1 MSVSFSGGKHVSG
14 YKHLTMDKPV
24 ITMGAPDEVIIP
36 LSQHTGAVCQSLV
49 KKGDKVKI
57 GTKLGSS
64 DKLIT
69 SYVHSSVSGTVKA
82 VADYNHPVLGTSPAV
97 IIVSDG
103 KDELDETIKQRRSVA
118 PLSKDELLK
127 IIKESG
133 IVGLGGAAFPTHV
146 KLTPPKEIDTL
157 LINAAECEPYL
168 TCDYRIMMESPNEI
182 LKGILLLQKIL
193 GVKNVVVGI
202 EEDKPEAISILRNKV
217 VAKSYSIKVQPLKTK
232 YPQGA
237 EKQLIK
243 AIVDREVPA
252 GKLPFEV
259 GVVVCNVGTAL
270 AVYEAVYLGK
280 PLYERVVTVTGK
292 SVRNPVNLR
301 VRIGTRFSE
310 LIEFCQGSTSPAA
323 KVIMGGPMMGLAQ
336 FSTDVP
342 VIKGTSG
349 VLLLSES
356 EAPDYA
362 EGPCIRCGRCVDI
375 CPVGMLPF
383 ALSMCVEAKRL
394 DQASQYNP
402 RDCIECGTCT
412 YICPARRR
420 ILESIRLIKAVVK

>member
-1 MSVSFSGGKHVSG
+1 MIVSFSGGKHISG
-14 YKHLTMDKPV
+14 YKHLTQDLPV
-24 ITMGAPDEVIIP
+24 VTMAAPAEVIIP
-36 LSQHTGAVCQSLV
+36 LSQHTGAVCEALV
-49 KKGDKVKI
+49 KKGDKVKV
-57 GTKLGSS
+57 GTKIGAS
-64 DKLIT
+64 DKLI
-69 SYVHSSVSGTVKA
+69 SSAVHSSVSGEVKA
-82 VADYNHPVLGTSPAV
+82 VTGYNHPVLGTSLAV
-97 IIVSDG
+97 IITSDQ
-103 KDELDETIKQRRSVA
+103 KDELDAAIKQRKSVD
-118 PLSKDELLK
+118 LLNKDELLK
-127 IIKESG
+127 IIKEAG
-133 IVGLGGAAFPTHV
+133 IVGLGGAAFPAHV
-146 KLTPPKEIDTL
+146 KLAPPKEINTL

-193 GVKNVVVGI
+193 RVKNVVVGV
-202 EEDKPEAISILRNKV
+202 EDDKPEAISMLRNKI

-243 AIVDREVPA
+243 AILRREVPA

-259 GVVVCNVGTAL
+259 GAVVSNVATAL

-292 SVRNPVNLR
+292 SLKSPANLK
-301 VRIGTRFSE
+301 VRIGTKFSE
-310 LIEFCQGSTSPAA
+310 LIDFCQGTSTPAA

-336 FSTDVP
+336 FSMDMP

-349 VLLLSES
+349 VLLLSEN
-356 EAPDYA
+356 EAPDYK
-362 EGPCIRCGRCVDI
+362 EGPCIRCAKCVDI

-383 ALSMCVEAKRL
+383 ALSMCAESKRL
-394 DQASQYNP
+394 DAASQYNP
-402 RDCIECGTCT
+402 RDCIECGACT

-420 ILESIRLIKAVVK
+420 ILESIRLIKAVIT

>member
-1 MSVSFSGGKHVSG
+1 MNVSFSGGKHISG
-14 YKHLTMDKPV
+14 YKHLTQDLPIV
-24 ITMGAPDEVIIP
+24 AMGAPAEAIIP
-36 LSQHTGAVCQSLV
+36 LSQHTGAVCKALV
-49 KKGDKVKI
+49 KKGDKVKV
-57 GTKLGSS
+57 GTKIGAS
-64 DKLIT
+64 DKLI
-69 SYVHSSVSGTVKA
+69 SSAVHSSVSGKVKA
-82 VADYNHPVLGTSPAV
+82 VTDYNHPVLGTSLAV
-97 IIVSDG
+97 IITSDG
-103 KDELDETIKQRRSVA
+103 KDELDAAVQQRRSVS
-118 PLSKDELLK
+118 PLNKDDLLK
-127 IIKESG
+127 IIKEAG

-146 KLTPPKEIDTL
+146 KLTPPKEIDTF

-182 LKGILLLQKIL
+182 LKGILLLQKIV

-202 EEDKPEAISILRNKV
+202 EDDKPEAISLLRNKI

-243 AIVDREVPA
+243 AILDREVPA

-259 GVVVCNVGTAL
+259 GAVVSNVGTAL
-270 AVYEAVYLGK
+270 AVYEAVYQGK

-292 SVRNPVNLR
+292 SVKSPANLK

-310 LIEFCQGSTSPAA
+310 LIEFCRGSSTPPS

-336 FSTDVP
+336 FSTDMP

-349 VLLLSES
+349 ILLLSEN
-356 EAPDYA
+356 EVPDYK

-375 CPVGMLPF
+375 CPMGMLPF
-383 ALSMCVEAKRL
+383 ALSLCVEFKRL

-402 RDCIECGTCT
+402 RDCTECGACT
-412 YICPARRR
+412 YICPAGRR
-420 ILESIRLIKAVVK
+420 ILESIRLIKAVIK

>member
-1 MSVSFSGGKHVSG
+1 MSVSFSGGKHVAG
-14 YKHLTMDKPV
+14 YKHLTMDLLV
-24 ITMGAPDEVIIP
+24 VTMGAPAEVIIP
-36 LSQHTGAVCQSLV
+36 LSQHTGAVCTALV
-49 KKGDKVKI
+49 KKGDKVKV
-57 GTKLGSS
+57 GTKIGES
-64 DKLIT
+64 DKLI
-69 SYVHSSVSGTVKA
+69 SSSVHSSLSGTVKA
-82 VADYNHPVLGTSPAV
+82 VADYNHPVLGASLAV
-97 IIVSDG
+97 IITSDG
-103 KDELDETIKQRRSVA
+103 KDELDETVKQRRSVS
-118 PLSKDELLK
+118 PLNKEDLLK
-127 IIKESG
+127 IIKEAG

-182 LKGILLLQKIL
+182 LKGILLIQKIL

-202 EEDKPEAISILRNKV
+202 EDDKPEAISILRNKI
-217 VAKSYSIKVQPLKTK
+217 VAKSYSIKVQSLKTK

-243 AIVDREVPA
+243 AILDREVPA

-259 GVVVCNVGTAL
+259 GVVVSNVGTAL

-292 SVRNPVNLR
+292 SVKKPANLK

-310 LIEFCQGSTSPAA
+310 LIEFCQGSITAPA

-336 FSTDVP
+336 FSTDMP
-342 VIKGTSG
+342 VVKGTSG

-356 EAPDYA
+356 EVPDHK

-375 CPVGMLPF
+375 CPMGMLPF
-383 ALSMCVEAKRL
+383 ALNMCVESKML
-394 DQASQYNP
+394 DEASQYNP
-402 RDCIECGTCT
+402 RDCIECGACT
-412 YICPARRR
+412 YICPARKR
-420 ILESIRLIKAVVK
+420 ILESIRLIKAVMK